1 MTRRWSRPG
10 DRTGRL
16 PAELLERIRRAAQA
30 EQWFPD
36 LRAPVRAEVV
46 LVQERRRC
54 VLHRLRLSDDRG
66 GHDVL
71 LKQRRAGGLNATPG
85 TTRPSSAP
93 ALALTEQ
100 EHARL
105 EFAGLQRAAAALA
118 TGPAPGVELRG
129 VRPLLLLE
137 EQAALV
143 MDHVPWP
150 TLDDRLAAA
159 HRAGRSRD
167 VRALPDVGAAAGH
180 WLRRLHATDPVPAE
194 RCRLRTGAE
203 VARLVGD
210 LGEHL
215 AGVKGDRP
223 LFARVRAASS
233 ALETALPTDLPTT
246 TLHGDYAPRNVLVS
260 PSGAVAVIDA
270 MPTWQAPVHE
280 DVARMIAGLR
290 LMRLQLLSGGLGAAA
305 AALDGFESSFRRAY
319 YGDDGPR
326 LELAGFLLLVVLDR
340 WAAQVLF
347 VDRVAHRAPRA
358 AASWLDRAVV
368 VEVRRQLDL
377 VEQATATGRSPARGS
392 CR

>member
-1 MTRRWSRPG
+1 MTRAWSRPG
-10 DRTGRL
+10 GRTSRL
-16 PAELLERIRRAAQA
+16 PADLLDRVGTAAQA

-36 LRAPVRAEVV
+36 LRTPLRVEVV

-54 VLHRLRLSDDRG
+54 VLHRLRLSDGRDAR
-66 GHDVL
+66 DVL
-71 LKQRRAGGLNATPG
+71 LKERRAGGLNTTSG
-85 TTRPSSAP
+85 TARPSSAP
-93 ALALTEQ
+93 VLGLTER

-118 TGPAPGVELRG
+118 PDPAPAAQLRV

-137 EQAALV
+137 EHAALV

-167 VRALPDVGAAAGH
+167 VRSLPGVGTAAGQ

-194 RCRLRTGAE
+194 RCRLHTGAD

-210 LGEHL
+210 LGAHL
-215 AGVKGDRP
+215 ARVKGDRA
-223 LFARVRAASS
+223 LFARVRAASRV
-233 ALETALPTDLPTT
+233 LETALPKDLPIT
-246 TLHGDYAPRNVLVS
+246 TLHGDFAPRNVLVS
-260 PSGAVAVIDA
+260 PSGGVAVIDA

-290 LMRLQLLSGGLGAAA
+290 LMRLQLFSGGLGAAA
-305 AALDGFESSFRRAY
+305 AALDGFESAFRRAY

-326 LELAGFLLLVVLDR
+326 LELAAFLLLVVLDR

-347 VDRVAHRAPRA
+347 VNRVAHRAPRA

-368 VEVRRQLDL
+368 LEVRRQLDL
-377 VEQATATGRSPARGS
+377 VEQATAARPARRS